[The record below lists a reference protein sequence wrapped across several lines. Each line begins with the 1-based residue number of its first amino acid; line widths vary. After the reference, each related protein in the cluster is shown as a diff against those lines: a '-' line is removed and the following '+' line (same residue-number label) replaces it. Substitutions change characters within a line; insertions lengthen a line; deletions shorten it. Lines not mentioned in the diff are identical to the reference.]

1 MTHKQPARGRELHT
15 QTQPATARILRPS
28 SKIDGKQP
36 GFRPF
41 RQLDQ
46 KGQDAFGIVQQGE
59 ADWAGCRGALGQ
71 EASEDIG
78 DIHDL
83 LSLRC
88 AMHIQDADVVVIDI
102 AQRAAI
108 IQERGSIADHRG

>member
-1 MTHKQPARGRELHT
+1 MTNKQPARRRDLHT

-36 GFRPF
+36 GLRTF

-46 KGQDAFGIVQQGE
+46 KGQDAFCIVQQGE
-59 ADWAGCRGALGQ
+59 TDRGGCRGALGQ

-78 DIHDL
+78 DVHDL

-88 AMHIQDADVVVIDI
+88 AMHVQDANIVVMDI